1 MSVKRCSNLLLV
13 VTVPLLGLSLAG
25 CSEPDDGSTDATQ
38 VVRPVLT
45 RVVEPSE
52 TANRRSYPA
61 IVLPAQQ
68 AELSFR
74 VSGRIIE
81 LPIRAAAQVKKGDV
95 IAQLDKRDFNA
106 EVARLENQLA
116 QANAQLSAMTT
127 GARSEDIASLEA
139 SVTAAEAQVKAA
151 KDQVERTRSLFDQG
165 IVTKSKLDGDLT
177 NLEVTEAQLEA
188 QKQEL
193 IKGQSGSR
201 SEEVEAQ
208 QAAIKGLQVQ
218 LNTAKDNLSDTTLR
232 APFDGMVAKRSTD
245 NFRNIQAKETV
256 AVLQQLDTLDL
267 TFDVPGP
274 DIVKLAGRETPVPT
288 ARLDGIEDRVFEAQF
303 VELTAQADPTTQTF
317 RGRVSIKPPEGILIL
332 PGMSGTVTV
341 TDSRENVSTILVPA
355 SAVASKADGSAIV
368 WVLNDADSTVT
379 TRAVNTGDASG
390 SNISILEGLASGDVI
405 VTKGISQLQP
415 GMAVRPISSIGD

>member
-1 MSVKRCSNLLLV
+1 MSAKRCSNLLLV
-13 VTVPLLGLSLAG
+13 VTVSLLGLSLAG
-25 CSEPDDGSTDATQ
+25 CSESDDGSKDATQ
-38 VVRPVLT
+38 AVRPVLT
-45 RVVEPSE
+45 RVVEATDSSIQ
-52 TANRRSYPA
+52 RSYPA

-74 VSGRIIE
+74 VSGRIVE

-95 IAQLDKRDFNA
+95 IAQLDTRDFKA
-106 EVARLENQLA
+106 EVARLENQLT

-208 QAAIKGLQVQ
+208 QAAVKGLQVQ

-274 DIVKLAGRETPVPT
+274 DIVRLSARETPVPT
-288 ARLDGIEDRVFEAQF
+288 ARLDGIGDKVFDAQF

-317 RGRVSIKPPEGILIL
+317 RGRVSIKPPKGILIL

-355 SAVASKADGSAIV
+355 SAVAAKADGSAVV
-368 WVLNDADSTVT
+368 WVLNGADSTVA
-379 TRAVNTGDASG
+379 TRAVKAGEATGSD
-390 SNISILEGLASGDVI
+390 ISILEGLSSGEVI

-415 GMAVRPISSIGD
+415 GMAVRPVSSIGD

>member
-1 MSVKRCSNLLLV
+1 MSTTPRSRMLKLMIASM
-13 VTVPLLGLSLAG
+13 LSLSLYG
-25 CSEPDDGSTDATQ
+25 CSESEEQDKNAGS

-45 RVVEPSE
+45 QSVEPVDS
-52 TANRRSYPA
+52 AIQRSYPA

-74 VSGRIIE
+74 VSGRIVE
-81 LPIRAAAQVKKGDV
+81 LPIRAAAQIKKGAI
-95 IAQLDKRDFNA
+95 IAQLDTRDFEA
-106 EVARLENQLA
+106 EIARLENQLA
-116 QANAQLSAMTT
+116 QADAQLSAMTT

-151 KDQVERTRSLFDQG
+151 NDQVERTRSLFDQG

-201 SEEVEAQ
+201 SEEVDAQ
-208 QAAIKGLQVQ
+208 KAAIKGLQVQ
-218 LNTAKDNLSDTTLR
+218 LNTAKDNLSDATLR
-232 APFDGMVAKRSTD
+232 APFDGMVAKRSVD

-256 AVLQQLDTLDL
+256 AILQQLDTLDL

-274 DIVKLAGRETPVPT
+274 DIVKLAGRETPVAS
-288 ARLDGIEDRVFEAQF
+288 ARLDGIEDRIFDAQF

-317 RGRVSIKPPEGILIL
+317 RGRVSIKPPEGIVIL

-341 TDSRENVSTILVPA
+341 TDSKESFSTILVPA

-368 WVLNDADSTVT
+368 WVLNGTDSTVG
-379 TRAVNTGDASG
+379 TRAVKTGDATG
-390 SNISILEGLASGDVI
+390 ADIAILDGLVSGDVI

-415 GMAVRPISSIGD
+415 DMVVRPVSSIGD

>member
-1 MSVKRCSNLLLV
+1 MSLKRCSNLLLV
-13 VTVPLLGLSLAG
+13 GTVSLLGFLLAS
-25 CSEPDDGSTDATQ
+25 CSESDDQGKDTAP

-45 RVVEPSE
+45 QQVEE
-52 TANRRSYPA
+52 TGSAIRRSYPA

-74 VSGRIIE
+74 VSGRIVE
-81 LPIRAAAQVKKGDV
+81 LPVRAAAQVKKGDV
-95 IAQLDKRDFNA
+95 IAQLDTRDFKA
-106 EVARLENQLA
+106 EVARLVNQLA

-139 SVTAAEAQVKAA
+139 SVAAAEAQVKAA
-151 KDQVERTRSLFDQG
+151 QDQVERTRSLFDQG

-208 QAAIKGLQVQ
+208 QAAVKGLQVQ

-256 AVLQQLDTLDL
+256 VVLQQLDTLDL

-274 DIVKLAGRETPVPT
+274 DIVRLAGRENPIPT
-288 ARLDGIEDRVFEAQF
+288 ARLDGIEDREFEAQF

-341 TDSRENVSTILVPA
+341 TDARENASTILVPA
-355 SAVASKADGSAIV
+355 SAVASMADGSAIV
-368 WVLNDADSTVT
+368 WVLNGGDSTVD
-379 TRAVNTGDASG
+379 TRAVKTGDATG
-390 SNISILEGLASGDVI
+390 PDVAIIEGLVAGDVI

-415 GMAVRPISSIGD
+415 GMAVRPVSSIGD

>member
-1 MSVKRCSNLLLV
+1 MSLKRCSNLLIVGTLS
-13 VTVPLLGLSLAG
+13 LFGLSLAG
-25 CSEPDDGSTDATQ
+25 CSESDDQREDAAQ

-45 RVVEPSE
+45 QTVETTQSE
-52 TANRRSYPA
+52 TQRSYPA

-95 IAQLDKRDFNA
+95 IAQLDTRDFNA
-106 EVARLENQLA
+106 EVARLENQLT

-139 SVTAAEAQVKAA
+139 SLTAAEAQVKAA

-201 SEEVEAQ
+201 SEDVEAQ

-232 APFDGMVAKRSTD
+232 APFDGMVAKRSID

-256 AVLQQLDTLDL
+256 AILQQLDTLDL

-288 ARLDGIEDRVFEAQF
+288 ARLDGIEGRVFEAQF

-341 TDSRENVSTILVPA
+341 TDSRENVSTILVPS
-355 SAVASKADGSAIV
+355 SAIASKADGSAIV
-368 WVLNDADSTVT
+368 WVLSGNANTVE
-379 TRAVNTGDASG
+379 AKPVKTGEATG
-390 SNISILEGLASGDVI
+390 SSISILDGLAAGDVI

-415 GMAVRPISSIGD
+415 GMAVRPVSSVGD